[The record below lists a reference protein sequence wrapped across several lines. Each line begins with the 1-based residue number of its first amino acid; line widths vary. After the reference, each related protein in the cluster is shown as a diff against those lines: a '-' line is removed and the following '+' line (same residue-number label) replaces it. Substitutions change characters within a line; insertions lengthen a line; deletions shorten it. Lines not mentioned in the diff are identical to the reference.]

1 MGGDFCVEKNFVQM
15 TKLALGTVQ
24 FGLGYGVGNKS
35 GQTSLA
41 EAGKIWALAKTAGI
55 DLIDTAIAYGESEQ
69 VVGGLGVEGFKVVTK
84 LPPIPAHID
93 DVVGWVEYQF
103 SHSLRRLGVE
113 SVYGLLLHRS
123 SDFLQEHGRPLVGVL
138 DNLRNKGLTEKIGVS
153 IYDPFELESVLK
165 IVEIGLVQAPLN
177 LIDDRLESSGWLQ
190 RLEEQNIEVHT
201 RSTFLQG
208 LLLMQREAIPAKFE
222 RWSSV
227 WDEWHRQLTMS
238 KTSAAAACLSY
249 PLSLR
254 QVSRVVV
261 GVDTAEQLELLIKAA
276 GRPFVN
282 QDWTFMRSQDPIL
295 INPSNW
301 CVI

>member
-1 MGGDFCVEKNFVQM
+1 MGGGFGVDKDFAAM

-24 FGLGYGVGNKS
+24 FGLGYGVKNKS
-35 GQTSLA
+35 GQTSFA
-41 EAGKIWALAKTAGI
+41 EAGKIWSVAKIAGI

-69 VVGGLGVEGFKVVTK
+69 VIGGLGVEGFKVVTK
-84 LPPIPAHID
+84 LPPIPVYID
-93 DVVGWVEYQF
+93 DVAGWAEYQV

-113 SVYGLLLHRS
+113 SVYALLLHRS
-123 SDFLQEHGRPLVGVL
+123 SDFLQEHGRSLIGAL
-138 DNLRNKGLTEKIGVS
+138 DNLRKKGLVEKIGVS
-153 IYDPFELESVLK
+153 IYDPSELDSLLK

-201 RSTFLQG
+201 RSAFLQG
-208 LLLMQREAIPAKFE
+208 LLLMEREEIPAKFE
-222 RWSSV
+222 RWSSL

-238 KTSAAAACLSY
+238 KTSAVAACLSY

-261 GVDTAEQLELLIKAA
+261 GVETAEQLEWLIKAA
-276 GRPFVN
+276 GGPFVN
-282 QDWTFMRSQDPIL
+282 QDWTFMRLQDPIL
-295 INPSNW
+295 MNPSNW
-301 CVI
+301 CAI

>member
-1 MGGDFCVEKNFVQM
+1 M

-41 EAGKIWALAKTAGI
+41 EAVKIWALAKTSGI

-69 VVGGLGVEGFKVVTK
+69 VIGGLGVEGFKVVTK
-84 LPPIPAHID
+84 LPPIPADID

-103 SHSLRRLGVE
+103 FNSLRRLGVE
-113 SVYGLLLHRS
+113 SIYGLLLHRS
-123 SDFLQEHGRPLVGVL
+123 SDFLKEYGRTLIGVL
-138 DNLRNKGLTEKIGVS
+138 DNLRNKGFTEKIGVS

-177 LIDDRLESSGWLQ
+177 LVDDRLESSGWLQ

-227 WDEWHRQLTMS
+227 WDEWHRQLTTS

-254 QVSRVVV
+254 KVSRVVV
-261 GVDTAEQLELLIKAA
+261 GVETAEQLELLIKSA

-301 CVI
+301 